1 MTVWRRP
8 WRSLWRSVDATDEGR
23 TGVRWSTNRQ
33 LGAYAILIA
42 GALVFIVPF
51 FWMFTTSL
59 SRRANQGLPRIPTFW
74 PPDPS
79 GFNYM
84 VASTNLPLVQFYANS
99 FITVTAATLGYL
111 FFCSLAGYVFAKGRF
126 PGRGLLFLVFLFT
139 LFIPFPMQMIP
150 LYLLVRDLHLNNS
163 LAGLVVPFLVGG
175 FGIFFMRQSMQSIPD
190 DLVDAARVE
199 GAGEFRIY
207 RTVMLPLCV
216 PALVTLAVISVLW
229 RWNDVLWPLL
239 VNSDRNLYTVTQGLA
254 IAGRSQGIATGVA
267 MATAAMAILPVIVA
281 YAIFQRWIIRGI
293 ATTGTRG

>member
-1 MTVWRRP
+1 MTVWRRT
-8 WRSLWRSVDATDEGR
+8 WRAGGGPSESSGA
-23 TGVRWSTNRQ
+23 RWSGRRQ
-33 LGAYAILIA
+33 LSAYAILVA
-42 GALVFIVPF
+42 GALVFLVPF
-51 FWMFTTSL
+51 IWMFTTSL
-59 SRRANQGLPRIPTFW
+59 SRKANSGLPRIPTFW
-74 PPDPS
+74 PADPS

-84 VASTNLPLVQFYANS
+84 VASTNLPLVQMYVNTI
-99 FITVTAATLGYL
+99 ITVTAVTLGYL
-111 FFCSLAGYVFAKGRF
+111 FFSSLAGYVFAKGRF
-126 PGRGLLFLVFLFT
+126 PGRGLLFLVFLMT

-150 LYLLVRDLHLNNS
+150 LYLLVKDLHLSNS

-175 FGIFFMRQSMQSIPD
+175 FGIFFMRQAMQSVPD
-190 DLVDAARVE
+190 DLVDAARLD

-207 RTVMLPLCV
+207 RTVMLPLCG

-254 IAGRSQGIATGVA
+254 LAGRDQGIFTGVA
-267 MATAAMAILPVIVA
+267 MATAAMAILPVIIA

>member
-1 MTVWRRP
+1 MTVWRRT
-8 WRSLWRSVDATDEGR
+8 WR
-23 TGVRWSTNRQ
+23 TGGGASDSSGARWSGRRQ
-33 LGAYAILIA
+33 LSAYAILVA
-42 GALVFIVPF
+42 GALVFLVPF
-51 FWMFTTSL
+51 IWMFTTSL
-59 SRRANQGLPRIPTFW
+59 SRKANSGLPRIPTFW
-74 PPDPS
+74 PADPS

-84 VASTNLPLVQFYANS
+84 VASTNLPLVQMYINT
-99 FITVTAATLGYL
+99 IVTVTAVTLGYL
-111 FFCSLAGYVFAKGRF
+111 FFSSLAGYVFAKGRF
-126 PGRGLLFLVFLFT
+126 PGRGLLFLVFLMT

-150 LYLLVRDLHLNNS
+150 LYLLVKDLHLSNS

-175 FGIFFMRQSMQSIPD
+175 FGIFFMRQAMQSVPD
-190 DLVDAARVE
+190 DLVDAARLD

-207 RTVMLPLCV
+207 RTVMLPLCG

-254 IAGRSQGIATGVA
+254 LAGRDQGIFTGVA
-267 MATAAMAILPVIVA
+267 MATAAMAILPVIIA

>member
-1 MTVWRRP
+1 MTVWRRT
-8 WRSLWRSVDATDEGR
+8 WRAGGGPSESSGA
-23 TGVRWSTNRQ
+23 RWSGRRQ
-33 LGAYAILIA
+33 LSAYAILVA
-42 GALVFIVPF
+42 GALVFLVPF
-51 FWMFTTSL
+51 IWMFTTSL
-59 SRRANQGLPRIPTFW
+59 SRKANSGLPRIPTFW
-74 PPDPS
+74 PADPS

-84 VASTNLPLVQFYANS
+84 VASTNLPLVQMYINT
-99 FITVTAATLGYL
+99 IVTVTAVTLGYL
-111 FFCSLAGYVFAKGRF
+111 FFSSLAGYVFAKGRF
-126 PGRGLLFLVFLFT
+126 PGRGLLFLVFLMT

-150 LYLLVRDLHLNNS
+150 LYLLVKDLHLSNS

-175 FGIFFMRQSMQSIPD
+175 FGIFFMRQAMQSVPD
-190 DLVDAARVE
+190 DLVDAARLD

-207 RTVMLPLCV
+207 RTVMLPLCG

-254 IAGRSQGIATGVA
+254 LAGRDQGIFTGVA
-267 MATAAMAILPVIVA
+267 MATAAMAILPVIIA